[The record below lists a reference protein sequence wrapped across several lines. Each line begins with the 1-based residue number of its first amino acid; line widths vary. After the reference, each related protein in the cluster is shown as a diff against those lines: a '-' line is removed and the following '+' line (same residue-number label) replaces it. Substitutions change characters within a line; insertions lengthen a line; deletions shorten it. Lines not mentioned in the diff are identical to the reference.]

1 MCKWFKNLAWLRPEQ
16 RTWLKQRN
24 ENEAVKVIIVKE
36 LVNKSLAGSEQ
47 EIKCAIRMTVG

>member
-36 LVNKSLAGSEQ
+36 LVKETLACSEIV
-47 EIKCAIRMTVG
+47 ESDIL